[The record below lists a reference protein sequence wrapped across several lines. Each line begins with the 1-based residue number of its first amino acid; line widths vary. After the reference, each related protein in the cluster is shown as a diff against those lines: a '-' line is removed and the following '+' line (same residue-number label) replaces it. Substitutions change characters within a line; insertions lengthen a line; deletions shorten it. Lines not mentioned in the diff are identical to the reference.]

1 MNIKLLRDC
10 VKYKEQVIDWLN
22 KEFGCETSYR
32 FYKELIE
39 HSMEEDKLPI
49 TFVAIE
55 NEILVGTVSLWRG
68 DLLSRQDLYPWLSAL
83 VVNPNYRNQKI
94 GQKLQ
99 QFIEEYCRNKNYE
112 QIYLYKLRLDNFYI
126 SLYEVST
133 NSDKTDIIKIVED
146 LNLEIR

>member
-10 VKYKEQVIDWLN
+10 VKYKEQVIDWLD

-55 NEILVGTVSLWRG
+55 NETLVGTVGLWRG

-83 VVNPNYRNQKI
+83 VVNRNYRNRKI
-94 GQKLQ
+94 GQQLQ
-99 QFIEEYCRNKNYE
+99 QFIEEYCRNKHYE
-112 QIYLYKLRLDNFYI
+112 QIYLYTDLVNYYEKTGWIAVDKGYEYMGGEVTI
-126 SLYEVST
+126 YKKSLK
-133 NSDKTDIIKIVED
+133 N
-146 LNLEIR
+146 